1 MLATM
6 ISGIPLIGNVLFV
19 RADKFGTQTQRSA
32 TVQLIYPIST
42 AQVASVSAQ
51 QINPFGTAKI
61 VSLAQHLPF
70 TMQMPNP
77 VIRVL
82 KVWSIINRSKIVNLN
97 DLVFSNRL

>member
-1 MLATM
+1 M

-19 RADKFGTQTQRSA
+19 RADKYGTQTLRSA

-61 VSLAQHLPF
+61 ASPAQHLPF